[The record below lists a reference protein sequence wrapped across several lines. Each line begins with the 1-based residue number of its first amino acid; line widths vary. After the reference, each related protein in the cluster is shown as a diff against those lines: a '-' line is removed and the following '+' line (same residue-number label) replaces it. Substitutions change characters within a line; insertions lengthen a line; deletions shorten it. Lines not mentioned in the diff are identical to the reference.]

1 MDNISEE
8 YRPSIFIYFAQV
20 MQDREFSCS
29 SKRDLAQYMVR
40 EALDQVA
47 VVFIVNRRSHPFKD
61 GKQLDY
67 KLDLL
72 MKEYYTA
79 DFPEQ

>member
-1 MDNISEE
+1 MYNG
-8 YRPSIFIYFAQV
+8 
-20 MQDREFSCS
+20 EFSHS
-29 SKRDLAQYMVR
+29 SKRDLAQSTVR

-47 VVFIVNRRSHPFKD
+47 AVFTANRRSHPFKD

-72 MKEYYTA
+72 IKGYRTA
-79 DFPEQ
+79 DPPE